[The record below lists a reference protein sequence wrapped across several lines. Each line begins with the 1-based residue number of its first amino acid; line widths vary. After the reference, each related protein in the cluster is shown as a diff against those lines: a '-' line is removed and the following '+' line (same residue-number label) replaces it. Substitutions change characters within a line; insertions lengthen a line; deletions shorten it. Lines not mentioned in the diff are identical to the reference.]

1 MKNRN
6 TVPDGLCDFYIA
18 STDFLVTLFVK
29 QYEAT
34 LAEAQMGVWMAILNV
49 PQPLENC
56 FGVLVYFCWN

>member
-34 LAEAQMGVWMAILNV
+34 LAEAQMGV
-49 PQPLENC
+49 
-56 FGVLVYFCWN
+56 